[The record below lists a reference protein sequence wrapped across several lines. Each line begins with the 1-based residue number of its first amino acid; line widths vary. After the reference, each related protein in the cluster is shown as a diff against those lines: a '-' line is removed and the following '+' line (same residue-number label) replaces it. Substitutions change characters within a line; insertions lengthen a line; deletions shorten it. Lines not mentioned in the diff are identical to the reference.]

1 MYAVIWN
8 KEYSMA
14 DNYELFGHRIVVHHQ
29 LTFEQQIRDVFVE
42 EIHNGRWGVGAR
54 LPGILALAK
63 ESGFGTKTMYN
74 AFEKLREDG
83 YVEMRGNRGTFLKSL
98 SPSRKAKGKIGVLLR
113 EDQRSQQLILWYEHI
128 ILEAAGKR
136 DMITEVKVLPS
147 NMPPENA
154 FLRGALFG
162 DEVKGV
168 ISLSA
173 FDSHLLFAGSSPTI
187 PHVFLCPPF
196 EKCVPRVCA
205 DVEYAYYELTHRMA
219 AAGHLRIA
227 FSYESHEMDARQ
239 AEMHLRGYRSAMEE
253 LGMPIDEEL
262 IDVSRSL
269 NNENLVEVSDYLKQ
283 IIGLPEKK
291 MPTAMVCGSLGRTTV
306 LTNVAPLCGV
316 AIPDQLSVASIGT
329 AAVAGKRDALMS
341 GMLPDFDKMMDA
353 CFDVLEEYAWE
364 GGVSKTETLMLFKF
378 IPGTTMKERDGIHL
392 EAKVDCGLETN
403 HSIAPMSEAVH
414 Y

>member
-1 MYAVIWN
+1 
-8 KEYSMA
+8 MA
-14 DNYELFGHRIVVHHQ
+14 DQYEILGHRIVVHHQ
-29 LTFEQQIRDVFVE
+29 LTFEEQIRDVFVE
-42 EIHNGRWGVGAR
+42 EIHNGRWKVGER
-54 LPGILALAK
+54 LPGILALAR
-63 ESGFGTKTMYN
+63 ETGFGTKTMYN

-98 SPSRKAKGKIGVLLR
+98 SPNRKAKGKIGVLLR
-113 EDQRSQQLILWYEHI
+113 EDQRSQQLILWYQHI

-136 DMITEVKVLPS
+136 DMITEVKVLPPG
-147 NMPPENA
+147 MPPA
-154 FLRGALFG
+154 DALQRGTLFG

-173 FDSHLLFAGSSPTI
+173 FDSHSPFAGTAATI

-219 AAGHLRIA
+219 SAGHERIA

-239 AEMHLRGYRSAMEE
+239 AEMHLRGYRRAMEE
-253 LGMPIDEEL
+253 LGRPVDEGL
-262 IDVSRSL
+262 IDVSRAL
-269 NNENLVEVSDYLKQ
+269 NNENLVEVSAYLKQ
-283 IIGLPEKK
+283 VAGLPEQQA
-291 MPTAMVCGSLGRTTV
+291 PTAMVCGSLGRTTV
-306 LTNVAPLCGV
+306 LANVAPLCGV
-316 AIPDQLSVASIGT
+316 EVPDQLSMASIGT
-329 AAVAGKRDALMS
+329 AAVAGKGDALMT

-353 CFDVLEEYAWE
+353 CFDVLDEYAAE
-364 GGVSKTETLMLFKF
+364 GAVSKSETMMLFSF
-378 IPGTTMKERDGIHL
+378 IPGTTMKERVGPASAGNGDSGH
-392 EAKVDCGLETN
+392 GTT